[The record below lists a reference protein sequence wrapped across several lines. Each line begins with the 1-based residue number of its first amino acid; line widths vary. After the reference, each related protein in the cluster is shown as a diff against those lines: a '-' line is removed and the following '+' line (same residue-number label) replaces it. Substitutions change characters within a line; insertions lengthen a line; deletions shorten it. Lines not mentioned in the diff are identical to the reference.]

1 MSEHSKDRDVAVNVK
16 REAEVVAA
24 DGRKY
29 VLRQEGA
36 QVRIVQHGLGWK
48 PPSVE
53 LAELRR
59 ALAVLD
65 S

>member
-1 MSEHSKDRDVAVNVK
+1 MSEHSKDRGVAVK
-16 REAEVVAA
+16 REVEVEAA

-29 VLRQEGA
+29 VLRQEGT
-36 QVRIVQHGLGWK
+36 QVRIAQHGFGWK